1 MILFKVPAVD
11 LVQHVDLVQGG
22 PARGDHGEQKQ
33 GPATLS
39 PALANN
45 TVSRV
50 FNPQTIL
57 FKVPGE
63 APRRPV
69 RRSPAPGDVQNDAEI
84 CITYCQCLSAD
95 VAHTTMP
102 KPTSTASGDRKP
114 PVPVGLLLPLP
125 GLPHRR
131 PHRRRP
137 TSTAPDLPD
146 WNGLTSATVAH
157 LICHYTRLGDV
168 VVDLDEHPIV
178 IEAAR
183 HLRRAAARL
192 VLSQYGPRVRLV
204 PPPPA
209 GRWPRRVVRRP
220 GPGADLIFATLPRP
234 EADTLDLH
242 AMTTAMS
249 TWRPLLRPG
258 GILLA
263 LLTTSTPQP
272 DQIGHRSTVVVA
284 ARAAGLLYHQHI
296 PYLLAPAPQH
306 EPRTAPEP
314 QEADDGRRLLAGRHV
329 PAYRD
334 LLAFAGTAPGEEA
347 TRG

>member
-1 MILFKVPAVD
+1 M
-11 LVQHVDLVQGG
+11 
-22 PARGDHGEQKQ
+22 
-33 GPATLS
+33 
-39 PALANN
+39 
-45 TVSRV
+45 
-50 FNPQTIL
+50 
-57 FKVPGE
+57 
-63 APRRPV
+63 
-69 RRSPAPGDVQNDAEI
+69 PAPGDVQNDAEI
-84 CITYCQCLSAD
+84 CITYCQRKSAD

-102 KPTSTASGDRKP
+102 KPTSTASGNRKP
-114 PVPVGLLLPLP
+114 PAPVGLLLPP
-125 GLPHRR
+125 ASQPSRRHRR
-131 PHRRRP
+131 Q
-137 TSTAPDLPD
+137 TAPVASDLPD
-146 WNGLTSATVAH
+146 WNGLPSPTVAH

-168 VVDLDEHPIV
+168 VVDLDEHPSI

-192 VLSQYGPRVRLV
+192 VPSHHGPRVRLV

-209 GRWPRRVVRRP
+209 GRWPRRVARRP

-234 EADTLDLH
+234 DADTLDLH

-263 LLTTSTPQP
+263 ALTTSTPQP
-272 DQIGHRSTVVVA
+272 GRIGHRSTVIAA

-296 PYLLAPAPQH
+296 PYLLVPAPQH
-306 EPRTAPEP
+306 EPRVEP
-314 QEADDGRRLLAGRHV
+314 RPGEADDGRRLLAGRHV

-334 LLAFAGTAPGEEA
+334 LLAFAGTATGEEA